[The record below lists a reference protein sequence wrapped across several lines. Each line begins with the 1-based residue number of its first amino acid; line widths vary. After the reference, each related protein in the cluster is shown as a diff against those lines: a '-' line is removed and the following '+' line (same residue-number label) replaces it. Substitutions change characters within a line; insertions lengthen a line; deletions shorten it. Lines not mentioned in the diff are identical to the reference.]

1 MLNRDDRGWFVRSR
15 LRNSRRALV
24 SKRGKFFAAIF
35 AVLLWSLPL
44 PAQFSANELAPPPE
58 MIGKVAP
65 RWNLR
70 AWVNLPANSP
80 ILETAKLRGKVILL
94 RFLNDSPQGAAGLR
108 DLIKTYQAQGL
119 APVGIYA
126 PSPTPT
132 SVDPAEVSDLA
143 LALSFNFPIGI
154 DSTWQTV
161 NRYWMN
167 RADVEGLAATFLIDR
182 QGLVRYVQPDGRYE
196 KNSRDRAARR
206 NYENLEKIIQTLLAE
221 PAPEA
226 MEDAAAA
233 APTAATPGG

>member
-1 MLNRDDRGWFVRSR
+1 
-15 LRNSRRALV
+15 
-24 SKRGKFFAAIF
+24 
-35 AVLLWSLPL
+35 
-44 PAQFSANELAPPPE
+44 